1 MFRFRKRSKIHHRL
15 IFAQKGSIN
24 SHLNFDQRMAI
35 FVTEQVDPEIT
46 NSSGDDTN
54 DGIMGKPQE
63 FSKNGDC
70 SERSIKGD
78 ELAEYNK
85 ARKQQVVWDEVE
97 LRWKKKRTPEEMA
110 SRRRKVIETLNKRR
124 GAVCS
129 EIERAWFVE
138 GTHLEKHRHNL
149 QVTHELTVRGLL
161 VWW

>member
-1 MFRFRKRSKIHHRL
+1 MPPFRMPRFCRQSKIHHAL
-15 IFAQKGSIN
+15 IFDQKNRNNPLLSTEE
-24 SHLNFDQRMAI
+24 RMAI
-35 FVTEQVDPEIT
+35 FVTDRFDPQVV
-46 NSSGDDTN
+46 NSAGDDTN
-54 DGIMGKPQE
+54 DRKMSEPQE
-63 FSKNGDC
+63 
-70 SERSIKGD
+70 ERGNVCTERD
-78 ELAEYNK
+78 ELAKYNK
-85 ARKQQVVWDEVE
+85 AKKQQVVWDEVE

-110 SRRRKVIETLNKRR
+110 SRRRKVVETLNKRR